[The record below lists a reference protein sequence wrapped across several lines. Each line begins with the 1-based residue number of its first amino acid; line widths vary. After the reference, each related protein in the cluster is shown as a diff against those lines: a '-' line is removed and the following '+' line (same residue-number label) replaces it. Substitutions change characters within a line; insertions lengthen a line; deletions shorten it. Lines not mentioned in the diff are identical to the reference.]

1 MSDSRLQ
8 TMFNKVYTHLLTQKA
23 KAKDGQVCMYRDR
36 QGRSCAVGCLIPD
49 KNYRPCFE
57 GNRVDH
63 DMGVAEAAGIHGY
76 QEMNLASALQNIH
89 DNFNVDEW
97 PSALAREANYLGLT
111 VPELPTPAEAP
122 IQGYQKPRLQR
133 LLSLSQN
140 GSISIQTVAKLFD
153 CPEASIRRDIF
164 HLRQAGW
171 IIELFGGQIRCDG
184 KRKDLANG

>member
-36 QGRSCAVGCLIPD
+36 KGRSCAVGCLIPD
-49 KNYRPCFE
+49 NRYRPQFE

-63 DMGVAEAAGIHGY
+63 DVNIAEAADIQGY
-76 QEMNLASALQNIH
+76 QEMNLATALQNIH
-89 DNFNVDEW
+89 DNFTVDEW
-97 PSALAREANYLGLT
+97 PSALAREAGFLGLT
-111 VPELPTPAEAP
+111 VPELTPAEEP
-122 IQGYQKPRLQR
+122 IQVVLRSRVERLR
-133 LLSLSQN
+133 SLSSN

-153 CPEASIRRDIF
+153 CPEASVRRDIF

-171 IIELFGGQIRCDG
+171 IIELYGGQIRCYG